1 MISICIATY
10 NGEKYIKEQLL
21 SILQQLSPFDEVIIS
36 DDNSSDGTL
45 AIIQDLNDPRI
56 RVYKNKGDKGY
67 TPNFEN
73 AIGKANGE
81 FIFLSD
87 QDDIWEPNKIKVCM
101 EYLNK
106 YDYVVSDATIVDK
119 NGILQAP
126 SFYRKRGAR
135 AGLLHNLIRFSYL
148 GCCIAF
154 KKKLL
159 EKVLPFPP
167 NHRYCTHDNWITII
181 AMAYYKVAIIPEPL
195 IKYRRYDT
203 NTSSGGFSNTTSLW
217 FKVKYR
223 IYIILWLIRRKK
235 SYWIR

>member
-1 MISICIATY
+1 
-10 NGEKYIKEQLL
+10 
-21 SILQQLSPFDEVIIS
+21 
-36 DDNSSDGTL
+36 
-45 AIIQDLNDPRI
+45 
-56 RVYKNKGDKGY
+56 
-67 TPNFEN
+67 
-73 AIGKANGE
+73 
-81 FIFLSD
+81 
-87 QDDIWEPNKIKVCM
+87 M